1 VSGEARAGDVTPSL
15 VARLRAGDDDA
26 GAVLVASYGEP
37 LRRFAARYV
46 GDADARDV
54 VQEVFCEVLAS
65 KTVPDDFRAWVYRAV
80 RNRAL
85 NLLRGR
91 RRNGAERLDT
101 GAPLAAD
108 ATGIPTA
115 LARGEQGAR
124 AAAAVRTLSPRQQEV
139 LHLRYGEDLARAEI
153 AQVLGVPESVVKSR
167 LYEAVRALEKRL
179 GASQG

>member
-1 VSGEARAGDVTPSL
+1 MSAGDVTPSL
-15 VARLRAGDDDA
+15 VARLRAGDHDA
-26 GAVLVASYGEP
+26 GALLVAAYAEP

-65 KTVPDDFRAWVYRAV
+65 RTVPDDFRAWVYRSV

-85 NLLRGR
+85 NVVRGR
-91 RRNGAERLDT
+91 RRRPAERLVT
-101 GAPLAAD
+101 AAPIAAD

-115 LARGEQGAR
+115 LAREEDAAR

-139 LHLRYGEDLARAEI
+139 LHLRYGEGLARAEI
-153 AQVLGVPESVVKSR
+153 AKVLDVPESVVKSR

-179 GASQG
+179 GTSQG